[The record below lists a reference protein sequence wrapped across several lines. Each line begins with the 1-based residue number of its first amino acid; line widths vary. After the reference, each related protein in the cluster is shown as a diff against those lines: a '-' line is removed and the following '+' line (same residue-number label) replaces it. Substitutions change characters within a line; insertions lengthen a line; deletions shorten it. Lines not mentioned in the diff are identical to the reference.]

1 MIEIFVYFD
10 RKKIQGI
17 SFISHAYQMMNE
29 EKEKEKERNPSIADS
44 ESIHLK
50 EKRSELGVISFFFVL
65 FTGLFDNRNSQL
77 IQYFSLFSHYFIPY
91 LRNQY

>member
-29 EKEKEKERNPSIADS
+29 EKEKERKKSFNRRFRKHSFERKAIRTRRD
-44 ESIHLK
+44 
-50 EKRSELGVISFFFVL
+50 FFFLRLVYR
-65 FTGLFDNRNSQL
+65 FIRQSQL
-77 IQYFSLFSHYFIPY
+77 AINPIVLSIFPLFYSLSP
-91 LRNQY
+91 